1 MASKKLTI
9 VKILEKDGS
18 VTLADLERWRNIFA
32 ANGTLTKEEAE
43 STGEVAVEEV
53 DVPADDDNFITIV
66 KVGDSGYKPSAK
78 DMEAWRQ
85 VFEKAK
91 NDDEPEFRIFTHPA
105 VEITRIPI
113 GKIIA
118 VE

>member
-1 MASKKLTI
+1 MTARKLTI

-18 VTLADLERWRNIFA
+18 VSLADLERWRNIFA
-32 ANGTLTKEEAE
+32 SNDALTKEEAE
-43 STGEVAVEEV
+43 STGEVIVEEV
-53 DVPADDDNFITIV
+53 DVPAEDENFITIV
-66 KVGDSGYKPSAK
+66 KVGDSGYKPSLK
-78 DMEAWRQ
+78 DLEAWKE

-91 NDDEPEFRIFTHPA
+91 NDSEHEFKIFTHPA